1 MTLFKG
7 TVDMLAVIIASH
19 IHITMLYVSG
29 LIKGGN

>member
-19 IHITMLYVSG
+19 IHITMLYVNG